1 MERIG
6 VSPTNTGEGDGE
18 DSHAPGDFAQPPLFD
33 ATDDATENLYV
44 EAGDDAGDG
53 TFGDIW
59 ESGGDEIIDSDPIAT
74 QSPGE
79 PSTTPVAAQVT
90 EAIVSSDEVTVG
102 KKRRGRFSWLRAQ
115 RSPYE
120 ASEQPDVAVP
130 PDSGLP
136 DRLTRIPIISVAT
149 PTGTA
154 TEAESDD
161 EEGRSEEAVA
171 TAGEQDVEATK
182 SASEET
188 GQLSA
193 AEEAQVDVFD
203 IDAEDPPS
211 TDLTPDDSAPDTD
224 PDVDSPESPE
234 PVGTRI
240 SSALRVVH
248 PSPTDDGPEPAEVYS
263 VDAFDD
269 FATDFEDLIE
279 PDPQNE
285 PTEDLRDPSG
295 NLLAQWPEANVVQA
309 STDPTRGL
317 LDGVLPRQPQ
327 VSLADDS
334 MFEAPVG
341 SQDPHAS
348 DEGGTDDVATAA
360 NEPGG
365 PSPQSHAPTSSYEYV
380 DADDGDPVDF
390 ASLSSDEYLQAA
402 TSEHAG
408 LAAAIAQS
416 ADEDRE
422 HAALHAALPGRED
435 DIVGLDDVVDM
446 TMEHDEVELATPRS
460 RSDIAAR
467 VATGV
472 GLVGAVALA
481 LMNPVAMGILAM
493 LALGLAALE
502 FYTALQRA
510 GARPVTWVGLL
521 AIAGSFLGTWLYG
534 LVAVP
539 IATILGLMAAAWFL
553 SFKPK
558 WPRPGVNLSFTVLGS
573 AWIGGSGAFLFAILK
588 SPDYRVLIAVII
600 GMVTVFDVA
609 QYFSGRAFGKRQ
621 LSPIVSPKKTIAGLV
636 GGYFAM
642 AAAGFGLSRFDLWEP
657 KTAFALVVAIGFVAP
672 LGDLAV
678 SVIKRALRI
687 KDMGVVL
694 PGHGGVLDRID
705 ALLFAIPA
713 AWVVFRW
720 AGLV

>member
-1 MERIG
+1 M
-6 VSPTNTGEGDGE
+6 SPTNTGEGDGE

-182 SASEET
+182 SSSEET

-269 FATDFEDLIE
+269 FATDFEDLIAPE
-279 PDPQNE
+279 PQNQPAE
-285 PTEDLRDPSG
+285 ELRDPSG
-295 NLLAQWPEANVVQA
+295 NQLTQWPEANVVQA
-309 STDPTRGL
+309 STDPSREF
-317 LDGVLPRQPQ
+317 LDGVLPRQPH
-327 VSLADDS
+327 VNLADDS
-334 MFEAPVG
+334 MFEVPAT
-341 SQDPHAS
+341 SKDPDAS
-348 DEGGTDDVATAA
+348 DQE
-360 NEPGG
+360 
-365 PSPQSHAPTSSYEYV
+365 
-380 DADDGDPVDF
+380 
-390 ASLSSDEYLQAA
+390 
-402 TSEHAG
+402 
-408 LAAAIAQS
+408 
-416 ADEDRE
+416 
-422 HAALHAALPGRED
+422 
-435 DIVGLDDVVDM
+435 
-446 TMEHDEVELATPRS
+446 
-460 RSDIAAR
+460 
-467 VATGV
+467 
-472 GLVGAVALA
+472 
-481 LMNPVAMGILAM
+481 
-493 LALGLAALE
+493 
-502 FYTALQRA
+502 
-510 GARPVTWVGLL
+510 
-521 AIAGSFLGTWLYG
+521 
-534 LVAVP
+534 
-539 IATILGLMAAAWFL
+539 
-553 SFKPK
+553 
-558 WPRPGVNLSFTVLGS
+558 GS
-573 AWIGGSGAFLFAILK
+573 AG
-588 SPDYRVLIAVII
+588 
-600 GMVTVFDVA
+600 
-609 QYFSGRAFGKRQ
+609 
-621 LSPIVSPKKTIAGLV
+621 
-636 GGYFAM
+636 
-642 AAAGFGLSRFDLWEP
+642 
-657 KTAFALVVAIGFVAP
+657 
-672 LGDLAV
+672 
-678 SVIKRALRI
+678 
-687 KDMGVVL
+687 
-694 PGHGGVLDRID
+694 
-705 ALLFAIPA
+705 
-713 AWVVFRW
+713 
-720 AGLV
+720 

>member
-1 MERIG
+1 
-6 VSPTNTGEGDGE
+6 
-18 DSHAPGDFAQPPLFD
+18 
-33 ATDDATENLYV
+33 
-44 EAGDDAGDG
+44 
-53 TFGDIW
+53 
-59 ESGGDEIIDSDPIAT
+59 
-74 QSPGE
+74 
-79 PSTTPVAAQVT
+79 
-90 EAIVSSDEVTVG
+90 SS
-102 KKRRGRFSWLRAQ
+102 L
-115 RSPYE
+115 
-120 ASEQPDVAVP
+120 
-130 PDSGLP
+130 
-136 DRLTRIPIISVAT
+136 
-149 PTGTA
+149 
-154 TEAESDD
+154 
-161 EEGRSEEAVA
+161 
-171 TAGEQDVEATK
+171 
-182 SASEET
+182 
-188 GQLSA
+188 
-193 AEEAQVDVFD
+193 
-203 IDAEDPPS
+203 
-211 TDLTPDDSAPDTD
+211 
-224 PDVDSPESPE
+224 
-234 PVGTRI
+234 
-240 SSALRVVH
+240 
-248 PSPTDDGPEPAEVYS
+248 
-263 VDAFDD
+263 
-269 FATDFEDLIE
+269 
-279 PDPQNE
+279 
-285 PTEDLRDPSG
+285 
-295 NLLAQWPEANVVQA
+295 
-309 STDPTRGL
+309 
-317 LDGVLPRQPQ
+317 
-327 VSLADDS
+327 
-334 MFEAPVG
+334 
-341 SQDPHAS
+341 
-348 DEGGTDDVATAA
+348 
-360 NEPGG
+360 
-365 PSPQSHAPTSSYEYV
+365 QSHDAISSYEYV
-380 DADDGDPVDF
+380 DANDGDPVDF

-416 ADEDRE
+416 ADEDRQ

-510 GARPVTWVGLL
+510 GARPVTWAGLL

-600 GMVTVFDVA
+600 GMVTIFDVA

-621 LSPIVSPKKTIAGLV
+621 LSPIVSPKKTVAGLI
-636 GGYFAM
+636 GGYVAL
-642 AAAGFGLSRFDLWEP
+642 AAAGFGLSRFDLWEL
-657 KTAFALVVAIGFVAP
+657 KTAVALVVAIGIVAP